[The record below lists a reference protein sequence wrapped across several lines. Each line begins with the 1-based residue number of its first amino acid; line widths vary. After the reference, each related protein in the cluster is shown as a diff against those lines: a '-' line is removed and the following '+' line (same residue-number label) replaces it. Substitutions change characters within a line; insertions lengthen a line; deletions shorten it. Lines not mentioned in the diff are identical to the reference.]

1 MVFKGFKQVV
11 EQSGLTFE
19 NGYIYFV
26 RTNDAK
32 TEGYIYFNGKK
43 YGNVS
48 ELRTELEG
56 QITENAKIT
65 AAALNDLQL
74 QIDNINSVQT
84 EVLEEINKTITEL
97 QGRVDTAEGDIDA
110 LEGRVDAV
118 ESGLTSANAAITAL
132 EGRMDTAEGDID
144 ALEGRMDTVEGR
156 VDTVESGLTALEGR
170 VDTAEGDIDA
180 LEGRMDTVE
189 GRVDTVESGLTA
201 LEGRVDTVEGDID
214 ALEGRMDTVEG
225 RVDAVES
232 GLTALE
238 GRMDTAEGDIDALE
252 GRVDAVESGLTALE
266 GRMDTAEGDIDTLE
280 SGLTALEQ
288 TVSDNKVT
296 NFEYVTS
303 GDSKDLVITLGD
315 GTKYSVDAKNFIKDG
330 MLDNASLSEESG
342 VTYLI
347 LTFNT
352 EAGKEDIK
360 LDVSTLIDIYTG
372 DNKTIKVENN
382 QISAIVDQKD
392 GLVSYNSFETL
403 FTIGGDDVE

>member
-26 RTNDAK
+26 RTNDSK

-48 ELRTELEG
+48 ELRTELEAK
-56 QITENAKIT
+56 ITENSKIVS
-65 AAALNDLQL
+65 AALNDLQV

-118 ESGLTSANAAITAL
+118 ESGLTSANAAI
-132 EGRMDTAEGDID
+132 
-144 ALEGRMDTVEGR
+144 
-156 VDTVESGLTALEGR
+156 
-170 VDTAEGDIDA
+170 
-180 LEGRMDTVE
+180 
-189 GRVDTVESGLTA
+189 
-201 LEGRVDTVEGDID
+201 
-214 ALEGRMDTVEG
+214 
-225 RVDAVES
+225 
-232 GLTALE
+232 
-238 GRMDTAEGDIDALE
+238 
-252 GRVDAVESGLTALE
+252 
-266 GRMDTAEGDIDTLE
+266 
-280 SGLTALEQ
+280 TALEQ

-352 EAGKEDIK
+352 DSGKEDIK
-360 LDVSTLIDIYTG
+360 LDVSTLIDVYTG

-382 QISAIVDQKD
+382 EISAIVDKAD

>member
-26 RTNDAK
+26 RTNDSK

-48 ELRTELEG
+48 ELRTELEAK
-56 QITENAKIT
+56 ITENSKIVS
-65 AAALNDLQL
+65 AALNDLQV
-74 QIDNINSVQT
+74 QINNINNAQI
-84 EVLEEINKTITEL
+84 EGLEEINKTITEL
-97 QGRVDTAEGDIDA
+97 QGRVYTAEGDIDA
-110 LEGRVDAV
+110 LEGRMDTVGGRVDTV

-132 EGRMDTAEGDID
+132 EGR
-144 ALEGRMDTVEGR
+144 
-156 VDTVESGLTALEGR
+156 
-170 VDTAEGDIDA
+170 VDTAEGDINA
-180 LEGRMDTVE
+180 
-189 GRVDTVESGLTA
+189 
-201 LEGRVDTVEGDID
+201 
-214 ALEGRMDTVEG
+214 
-225 RVDAVES
+225 
-232 GLTALE
+232 
-238 GRMDTAEGDIDALE
+238 
-252 GRVDAVESGLTALE
+252 
-266 GRMDTAEGDIDTLE
+266 LE

>member
-11 EQSGLTFE
+11 EQSDLTFE

-48 ELRTELEG
+48 ELRTELEAE
-56 QITENAKIT
+56 ITENAKIT

-74 QIDNINSVQT
+74 QIDNINSVQA
-84 EVLEEINKTITEL
+84 EVLEGINKTIEEL
-97 QGRVDTAEGDIDA
+97 QGRV
-110 LEGRVDAV
+110 
-118 ESGLTSANAAITAL
+118 
-132 EGRMDTAEGDID
+132 
-144 ALEGRMDTVEGR
+144 
-156 VDTVESGLTALEGR
+156 
-170 VDTAEGDIDA
+170 
-180 LEGRMDTVE
+180 
-189 GRVDTVESGLTA
+189 
-201 LEGRVDTVEGDID
+201 
-214 ALEGRMDTVEG
+214 
-225 RVDAVES
+225 
-232 GLTALE
+232 
-238 GRMDTAEGDIDALE
+238 DTAEGDIDALE

-266 GRMDTAEGDIDTLE
+266 GRMDTAEGDFDALEGRVDAVESGLTALEGRMDTAEGDIDALEGRMDTVESGLTALEGRMDTVESGLTALEGRVDTVEGRVDAVESGLTALEGRMDTAEGDIDALE

>member
-1 MVFKGFKQVV
+1 MVFKGFKQVI

-19 NGYIYFV
+19 DGYIYFV

-48 ELRTELEG
+48 ELRTELEAE
-56 QITENAKIT
+56 ITENAKIVS
-65 AAALNDLQL
+65 AALNDLQL
-74 QIDNINSVQT
+74 QIDNINNAQI
-84 EVLEEINKTITEL
+84 EGLEEINKTITTL
-97 QGRVDTAEGDIDA
+97 QGRVGTT
-110 LEGRVDAV
+110 
-118 ESGLTSANAAITAL
+118 ESGLTAL

-144 ALEGRMDTVEGR
+144 ALDGRVDAVESGLTNLEGR

-170 VDTAEGDIDA
+170 VDTAEGEIDA
-180 LEGRMDTVE
+180 LESGLTSANAAITALE
-189 GRVDTVESGLTA
+189 GRVDTVESGLTSANAAITA
-201 LEGRVDTVEGDID
+201 LEGRVDTAEGEID

-232 GLTALE
+232 GLTE
-238 GRMDTAEGDIDALE
+238 
-252 GRVDAVESGLTALE
+252 
-266 GRMDTAEGDIDTLE
+266 
-280 SGLTALEQ
+280 LEQ
-288 TVSDNKVT
+288 TVSDNKV
-296 NFEYVTS
+296 NSFEYVTS

-315 GTKYSVDAKNFIKDG
+315 GTKYTVDAKNFIKDG
-330 MLDNASLSEESG
+330 MLESASLSEESG

-352 EAGKEDIK
+352 ESGKEDIK

-382 QISAIVDQKD
+382 QISAIVDQAD

-403 FTIGGDDVE
+403 FTVSGDDVE

>member
-26 RTNDAK
+26 RTNDSK

-48 ELRTELEG
+48 ELRTELEAK
-56 QITENAKIT
+56 ITENSKIVS
-65 AAALNDLQL
+65 AALNDLQV
-74 QIDNINSVQT
+74 QINNINNAQI
-84 EVLEEINKTITEL
+84 EGLEEINKTITEL

-110 LEGRVDAV
+110 LEGR
-118 ESGLTSANAAITAL
+118 
-132 EGRMDTAEGDID
+132 
-144 ALEGRMDTVEGR
+144 MDTVKGR
-156 VDTVESGLTALEGR
+156 VDTVESGFTSANAAITALEGR

-180 LEGRMDTVE
+180 LEL
-189 GRVDTVESGLTA
+189 GLTA
-201 LEGRVDTVEGDID
+201 LG
-214 ALEGRMDTVEG
+214 
-225 RVDAVES
+225 
-232 GLTALE
+232 
-238 GRMDTAEGDIDALE
+238 
-252 GRVDAVESGLTALE
+252 
-266 GRMDTAEGDIDTLE
+266 
-280 SGLTALEQ
+280 Q

-347 LTFNT
+347 LRFNT

>member
-144 ALEGRMDTVEGR
+144 ALEGRVDTVESGLTALEGRVDTAEGDIDALEGRVDTVESGLTALEGRMDTVEGR

-189 GRVDTVESGLTA
+189 GRVD
-201 LEGRVDTVEGDID
+201 
-214 ALEGRMDTVEG
+214 
-225 RVDAVES
+225 AVES

-238 GRMDTAEGDIDALE
+238 GRMDTAEGDIDA
-252 GRVDAVESGLTALE
+252 
-266 GRMDTAEGDIDTLE
+266 LE

>member
-144 ALEGRMDTVEGR
+144 ALEGRMDTVE
-156 VDTVESGLTALEGR
+156 SGLTALEGR

-189 GRVDTVESGLTA
+189 GRV
-201 LEGRVDTVEGDID
+201 
-214 ALEGRMDTVEG
+214 
-225 RVDAVES
+225 
-232 GLTALE
+232 
-238 GRMDTAEGDIDALE
+238 
-252 GRVDAVESGLTALE
+252 
-266 GRMDTAEGDIDTLE
+266 DTLE

-330 MLDNASLSEESG
+330 MLDNARLSEESG

>member
-11 EQSGLTFE
+11 EQSSGLTFE

-48 ELRTELEG
+48 ELRTELEAK
-56 QITENAKIT
+56 ITENSKIVS
-65 AAALNDLQL
+65 AALNDLQV
-74 QIDNINSVQT
+74 QIDNINNAQI
-84 EVLEEINKTITEL
+84 EGLEEINKTIAGLQGRVDVVESGVTEL
-97 QGRVDTAEGDIDA
+97 QGRVDVVESGVTELQGRVDVVESGVTELEGRVGTVESGLTELEGRVDVVESGLTELEGRVDVVESGLTE

-118 ESGLTSANAAITAL
+118 ESGLT
-132 EGRMDTAEGDID
+132 E
-144 ALEGRMDTVEGR
+144 
-156 VDTVESGLTALEGR
+156 
-170 VDTAEGDIDA
+170 
-180 LEGRMDTVE
+180 
-189 GRVDTVESGLTA
+189 
-201 LEGRVDTVEGDID
+201 
-214 ALEGRMDTVEG
+214 
-225 RVDAVES
+225 
-232 GLTALE
+232 
-238 GRMDTAEGDIDALE
+238 
-252 GRVDAVESGLTALE
+252 
-266 GRMDTAEGDIDTLE
+266 
-280 SGLTALEQ
+280 LEQ
-288 TVSDNKVT
+288 TVSNNKVT

-315 GTKYSVDAKNFIKDG
+315 GTKYTVDAKNFIKDG
-330 MLDNASLSEESG
+330 MLDSANLSEESG

-352 EAGKEDIK
+352 ESGKEDIK
-360 LDVSTLIDIYTG
+360 LDVSTLIDVYTG

-382 QISAIVDQKD
+382 EISAIVDQAD

>member
-84 EVLEEINKTITEL
+84 EVLEEINRTIAEL
-97 QGRVDTAEGDIDA
+97 QGRVDTAEGDIDT

-170 VDTAEGDIDA
+170 VDT
-180 LEGRMDTVE
+180 
-189 GRVDTVESGLTA
+189 
-201 LEGRVDTVEGDID
+201 
-214 ALEGRMDTVEG
+214 
-225 RVDAVES
+225 VES

-238 GRMDTAEGDIDALE
+238 GRMDT
-252 GRVDAVESGLTALE
+252 VESGLTALE
-266 GRMDTAEGDIDTLE
+266 GRMDTVEGDIDALE

>member
-144 ALEGRMDTVEGR
+144 ALEGR

-170 VDTAEGDIDA
+170 VDTA
-180 LEGRMDTVE
+180 
-189 GRVDTVESGLTA
+189 
-201 LEGRVDTVEGDID
+201 EGDID

-238 GRMDTAEGDIDALE
+238 GRMDTAEGDIDA
-252 GRVDAVESGLTALE
+252 
-266 GRMDTAEGDIDTLE
+266 LE

>member
-26 RTNDAK
+26 RTNDSK

-48 ELRTELEG
+48 ELRTELEAK
-56 QITENAKIT
+56 ITENSKIVS
-65 AAALNDLQL
+65 AALNDLQV
-74 QIDNINSVQT
+74 QIDNINNAQI
-84 EVLEEINKTITEL
+84 EGLEEINKTITEL
-97 QGRVDTAEGDIDA
+97 Q
-110 LEGRVDAV
+110 
-118 ESGLTSANAAITAL
+118 
-132 EGRMDTAEGDID
+132 
-144 ALEGRMDTVEGR
+144 
-156 VDTVESGLTALEGR
+156 GR

-201 LEGRVDTVEGDID
+201 LEGRVDTVE
-214 ALEGRMDTVEG
+214 
-225 RVDAVES
+225 S
-232 GLTALE
+232 GLTSANAAITALE
-238 GRMDTAEGDIDALE
+238 GRVDTAEGDIDA
-252 GRVDAVESGLTALE
+252 
-266 GRMDTAEGDIDTLE
+266 LE

>member
-1 MVFKGFKQVV
+1 
-11 EQSGLTFE
+11 
-19 NGYIYFV
+19 
-26 RTNDAK
+26 
-32 TEGYIYFNGKK
+32 
-43 YGNVS
+43 
-48 ELRTELEG
+48 
-56 QITENAKIT
+56 
-65 AAALNDLQL
+65 
-74 QIDNINSVQT
+74 
-84 EVLEEINKTITEL
+84 
-97 QGRVDTAEGDIDA
+97 
-110 LEGRVDAV
+110 
-118 ESGLTSANAAITAL
+118 
-132 EGRMDTAEGDID
+132 
-144 ALEGRMDTVEGR
+144 
-156 VDTVESGLTALEGR
+156 
-170 VDTAEGDIDA
+170 
-180 LEGRMDTVE
+180 
-189 GRVDTVESGLTA
+189 
-201 LEGRVDTVEGDID
+201 
-214 ALEGRMDTVEG
+214 
-225 RVDAVES
+225 
-232 GLTALE
+232 
-238 GRMDTAEGDIDALE
+238 
-252 GRVDAVESGLTALE
+252 
-266 GRMDTAEGDIDTLE
+266 MDTAEGDIDTLE